1 MKSIAILMAMLP
13 MYAQAATCYGSADCQ
28 HQMNAQ
34 IEEANRKQLEE
45 IKRRNEQIEQERRMQ
60 EMIEQSKSYK

>member
-1 MKSIAILMAMLP
+1 MKYIAILLAMLP

-28 HQMNAQ
+28 RQQKEQ

-45 IKRRNEQIEQERRMQ
+45 IRKLEIAYAKQFTSVSEQIRSR
-60 EMIEQSKSYK
+60 

>member
-1 MKSIAILMAMLP
+1 MKYIAILLAMLP

-28 HQMNAQ
+28 RQQKEQ

-45 IKRRNEQIEQERRMQ
+45 IQRRNQQIEQERVIR
-60 EMIEQSKSYK
+60 EMIENNIQK